1 MRPSA
6 PSLHIGT
13 AGISF
18 SGTGGPLSSWG
29 PGEEQQV
36 RGLSETQAGS
46 IFQVQLTYPAL
57 LVHFATLLRLAAET
71 YCLGVVNIGHSV
83 LG

>member
-6 PSLHIGT
+6 PSLHVGT

-18 SGTGGPLSSWG
+18 LGTRGSLSSWG

-46 IFQVQLTYPAL
+46 IFQVQLTYPVL